1 MRGHAPRHE
10 YRITPNFEDSMAS
23 QELRREQITIPI
35 DTVLRQ
41 RLELAASREH
51 RTIAS
56 YVRHVVAQA
65 LEQQQAAA

>member
-1 MRGHAPRHE
+1 
-10 YRITPNFEDSMAS
+10 MAS
-23 QELRREQITIPI
+23 QEQRREQITIPI
-35 DTVLRQ
+35 DNALRQ
-41 RLELAASREH
+41 RLEQAAERDH